1 MSESAPA
8 PESIATADEPAAP
21 DKPPPRRSRRPL
33 VMAGL
38 AAGVLAGAF
47 FGFRWWQDQH
57 NFVSTNDAQV
67 KGDVVSVSPK
77 IPGRL
82 LAVRKRSGDHVTQG
96 ELVAELDPAE
106 IKIQL
111 QQAEANLAAA
121 RAGLRGS
128 QTGVSLQAQQTS
140 AQQAQ
145 ARAAVQAAAANH
157 ASASDNARRLASL
170 HADGGVSDQQMIAT
184 RSQAQAAGNAVRAA
198 DAQIAQARATIAL
211 AQSQLANTDIKSPFA
226 GVVTKKSAEVGTMLA
241 PMTPV
246 VTVAA
251 TQTLEIKVPLG
262 QASLAAV
269 RVGQPVSFTVP
280 TYPGRVFAGKVSEVA
295 PTVDPRTR
303 TTQITIRIPNQDGTL
318 APGMFA
324 RVTVPTA
331 VRPNALVVD
340 ADAIVSEGEQSFVYV
355 VTGEVARRRPVTLGL
370 RTNEKVEVVSGVQPG
385 ERVVTLGQG
394 QLQDGDRVQIVT
406 NTPAGAD
413 APASG
418 AGHEGKK

>member
-1 MSESAPA
+1 MTLTQPSSDRTPSKEPIPAMRRFTLSVALLMLLAGCGGQQGAKNAEPAQALPAIAVQVAPA
-8 PESIATADEPAAP
+8 RREAVQTSLSLSGDIRPALETPLAPKVGGRLEYLLADEGTRV
-21 DKPPPRRSRRPL
+21 K
-33 VMAGL
+33 AG
-38 AAGVLAGAF
+38 
-47 FGFRWWQDQH
+47 
-57 NFVSTNDAQV
+57 QV
-67 KGDVVSVSPK
+67 
-77 IPGRL
+77 IGRI
-82 LAVRKRSGDHVTQG
+82 
-96 ELVAELDPAE
+96 DPYDF
-106 IKIQL
+106 QL
-111 QQAEANLAAA
+111 QVLQAQATLAAA
-121 RAGLRGS
+121 QANRAS
-128 QTGVSLQAQQTS
+128 
-140 AQQAQ
+140 
-145 ARAAVQAAAANH
+145 AAANH